1 MRRVDFGFS
10 RVLASNLSLS
20 AFFIGDPAG
29 PVCLLRRGVATRNG
43 RNEGGS
49 ESTIVRLNPFQPGQ
63 WKEQLKM
70 AYNKSKHLNAA
81 QKYLQQG
88 KMPQAVLE
96 YQQILKN
103 EPKDQVTLMTLGDLF
118 VRQGETFQ
126 ALEYFERLAKIF
138 MDDGF
143 TTKAIAIYKKVAK
156 LAPEESR
163 PLERLAELYVQQG
176 VLSEARPLYL
186 QLAEMQLKAG
196 KHPQASVLLRKL
208 LEAEP
213 DNLRVQV
220 RLAELHLSMGQQK
233 EAIELFHGAM
243 RRIMDQGDHAEAIR
257 LADRILQ
264 LEPSHK
270 PTFLLKVKA
279 LTAAGKGAEA
289 GKILDTLPD
298 REEGGETTTML
309 LSLYMESGQE
319 VKAAGLAEKVY
330 ASDPKQYAVVHQ
342 VASALLQA
350 GDLDRAHAMIGLIRD
365 TMIDSG
371 DHELLAQTISLLAE
385 RKPGELEPLEW
396 LVDLYGRASD
406 SFRLPDALAQ
416 LAYAYET
423 SGDQS
428 RALATYEKLL
438 ERTPEDETTRR
449 KYQALRAK
457 TGLEP
462 ISGDIAPPVK
472 VAPSEE
478 APKTSV
484 PVSSE
489 PALEEETQRYVTQA
503 LTDVDLFSSYGLTQK
518 AIDLLES
525 VLERAPGHTPILER
539 LLDLSVGSGN
549 DSRTAEL
556 AAILEKIATERN
568 DRAGVERFAEL
579 RRRFQRAAGVVP
591 DEEKPAPAKPAPAK
605 PASDAP
611 QEFAVPVIQAELDEP
626 VVEATPEPAP
636 EEPVEVPA
644 AAESVVHE
652 VDLSDEWAALS
663 EQLDTAMHEEP
674 APPVQ
679 EPAPP
684 RKSAKVPPPAAPPAQ
699 PAQVQAKAPVE
710 TPAFDLEL
718 QAPAPVEEEE
728 SETETADALFADL
741 AGDMDSITE
750 SLGGTD
756 EPVRAPMKNP
766 VPPKPAPSAPA
777 ARAASGNGTPAAGSG
792 VGLTGPLGDLFEEF
806 RSELG
811 EAKDDEDLET
821 HYNLGIAYREMGLLE
836 EAISEFQKVASSAD
850 KGLAFRYAMQCSTLL
865 GLAFMEKGQ
874 PAIAAIWYERALKT
888 PGLDQESILAL
899 RYDLGVAQEL
909 AGDTHAAFN
918 SFSQVYAMNI
928 DYRDVAERIAL
939 LGKAR

>member
-1 MRRVDFGFS
+1 
-10 RVLASNLSLS
+10 
-20 AFFIGDPAG
+20 
-29 PVCLLRRGVATRNG
+29 
-43 RNEGGS
+43 
-49 ESTIVRLNPFQPGQ
+49 
-63 WKEQLKM
+63 M
-70 AYNKSKHLNAA
+70 AYNKTKHLNAA

-88 KMPQAVLE
+88 KMPQAILE

-126 ALEYFERLAKIF
+126 ALEYFERLATIF
-138 MDDGF
+138 LNDGF

-196 KHPQASVLLRKL
+196 HQPQAAVLLRKL

-213 DNLRVQV
+213 ENLRVQI
-220 RLAELHLSMGQQK
+220 RLAELQFSMGQQK
-233 EAIELFHGAM
+233 DSIETFHGAM
-243 RRIMDQGDHAEAIR
+243 QKIMEQGDHAEAIR

-264 LEPSHK
+264 LNPTHQ
-270 PTFLLKVKA
+270 PTFLLKVRA
-279 LTAAGKGAEA
+279 LTASGKSAEA
-289 GKILDTLPD
+289 GNLLDSLPD
-298 REEGGETTTML
+298 RDAGGETTSML
-309 LSLYMESGQE
+309 INLYMESGQA
-319 VKAAGLAEKVY
+319 VKAATLVEKVY
-330 ASDPKQYAVVHQ
+330 ARDPKQYAVPHR
-342 VASALLQA
+342 VAVALLEA
-350 GDLDRAHAMIGLIRD
+350 GDLDRAHALLALIRD

-371 DHELLAQTISLLAE
+371 DHEALAQTLSHLAE
-385 RKPGELEPLEW
+385 QKPGQLEPLEW

-416 LAYAYET
+416 LAFAYET
-423 SGDQS
+423 SGDDAK
-428 RALATYEKLL
+428 ALATYEKLL

-449 KYQALRAK
+449 KYMRLRAK
-457 TGLEP
+457 AGLEP
-462 ISGDIAPPVK
+462 ISGEIAPAVK
-472 VAPSEE
+472 LAPRDE
-478 APKTSV
+478 AAKPAA
-484 PVSSE
+484 PVSTE
-489 PALEEETQRYVTQA
+489 PALEEETQRYITQS

-525 VLERAPGHTPILER
+525 VLERAPRHTPILER

-549 DSRTAEL
+549 DRRTAEL
-556 AAILEKIATERN
+556 AALLEQIAKERN
-568 DRAGVERFAEL
+568 DRAGAERFAEL
-579 RRRFQRAAGVVP
+579 RRRFQRSAGL
-591 DEEKPAPAKPAPAK
+591 APAEAQPKSAPSAPA
-605 PASDAP
+605 AP

-626 VVEATPEPAP
+626 VAEAKPEP
-636 EEPVEVPA
+636 VPA
-644 AAESVVHE
+644 EPMGIPMPVESVVHE

-663 EQLDTAMHEEP
+663 QQLETAMQEE
-674 APPVQ
+674 
-679 EPAPP
+679 
-684 RKSAKVPPPAAPPAQ
+684 SASAVREAAPPQ
-699 PAQVQAKAPVE
+699 SPHTPAPVLVPAEPPQMHAEAAAE

-718 QAPAPVEEEE
+718 QSAEPAEVAE
-728 SETETADALFADL
+728 SDTQVADSLLADL
-741 AGDMDSITE
+741 AGDLE
-750 SLGGTD
+750 SLGSSLGLPS
-756 EPVRAPMKNP
+756 EPVHAAVQNSASTTEPAR
-766 VPPKPAPSAPA
+766 APSARSTP
-777 ARAASGNGTPAAGSG
+777 GNGTPPPAVDTSGS
-792 VGLTGPLGDLFEEF
+792 LSGPLGDLFEEF

-811 EAKDDEDLET
+811 ESAHQDEDLET

-850 KGLAFRYAMQCSTLL
+850 KGPAFRYAMQCSTLL

-909 AGDTHAAFN
+909 AGDNHAAYA
-918 SFSQVYAMNI
+918 SFAQVYAMNI
-928 DYRDVAERIAL
+928 DYRDVSERIAL

>member
-1 MRRVDFGFS
+1 
-10 RVLASNLSLS
+10 
-20 AFFIGDPAG
+20 
-29 PVCLLRRGVATRNG
+29 
-43 RNEGGS
+43 
-49 ESTIVRLNPFQPGQ
+49 
-63 WKEQLKM
+63 M
-70 AYNKSKHLNAA
+70 AYNKTKHLNAA

-88 KMPQAVLE
+88 KTPQAILE

-138 MDDGF
+138 LNDGF

-196 KHPQASVLLRKL
+196 RQPQAAVLLRKL

-213 DNLRVQV
+213 DNLRVQI

-233 EAIELFHGAM
+233 ESIETFHSAM
-243 RRIMDQGDHAEAIR
+243 QRIFDQGDHAETIR

-264 LEPSHK
+264 LDPSHQ
-270 PTFLLKVKA
+270 PTFLLKVRA
-279 LTAAGKGAEA
+279 LTASGKGAEA
-289 GKILDTLPD
+289 GKLLDTLPD
-298 REEGGETTTML
+298 RDAGGETTSML
-309 LSLYMESGQE
+309 LNLFLESGQP
-319 VKAAGLAEKVY
+319 VKAADLAEKVF
-330 ASDPKQYAVVHQ
+330 ARDPKNYAVPHR
-342 VASALLQA
+342 VAGALLEA
-350 GDLDRAHAMIGLIRD
+350 GDLDRAQTMLAMIRD

-371 DHELLAQTISLLAE
+371 DHEILAQTLSRLAE
-385 RKPGELEPLEW
+385 RKPGQLQPLEW

-423 SGDQS
+423 SGDQPK
-428 RALATYEKLL
+428 ALATYEKLL

-449 KYQALRAK
+449 KYLSLRAK
-457 TGLEP
+457 TGLQP
-462 ISGDIAPPVK
+462 ISGEIAPPVK
-472 VAPSEE
+472 VAPTEE
-478 APKTSV
+478 AAPAAV
-484 PVSSE
+484 PASSE

-549 DSRTAEL
+549 DARTAEL
-556 AAILEKIATERN
+556 ATILEKIAIERN
-568 DRAGVERFAEL
+568 DRPGMERFSEL
-579 RRRFQRAAGVVP
+579 RRRFERAAGLAP
-591 DEEKPAPAKPAPAK
+591 ENAPPTPAQPAAA
-605 PASDAP
+605 AP
-611 QEFAVPVIQAELDEP
+611 QEFSVPVIQAELDEP
-626 VVEATPEPAP
+626 IAEVAPESVPPEPIGV
-636 EEPVEVPA
+636 PVPVVSA
-644 AAESVVHE
+644 VHE

-663 EQLDTAMHEEP
+663 QQLETAMHE
-674 APPVQ
+674 APPAAVP

-684 RKSAKVPPPAAPPAQ
+684 RPAAPP
-699 PAQVQAKAPVE
+699 VSAPVLTPAVTPVAPPQMQAEPVAE

-718 QAPAPVEEEE
+718 QPAMPVAVAQ
-728 SETETADALFADL
+728 SETQAADSLFADL
-741 AGDMDSITE
+741 AGEMESVTS
-750 SLGGTD
+750 SLGIPA
-756 EPVRAPMKNP
+756 EPVHAAVQK
-766 VPPKPAPSAPA
+766 SAPA
-777 ARAASGNGTPAAGSG
+777 PQPAGPPAPRSTAGNGAAASSTSGTLS
-792 VGLTGPLGDLFEEF
+792 GPLGDLFEEF

-811 EAKDDEDLET
+811 ETKEDEDLET

-850 KGLAFRYAMQCSTLL
+850 KGPAFRYAMQCSTLL

-909 AGDTHAAFN
+909 AGDAQAAFS

>member
-1 MRRVDFGFS
+1 
-10 RVLASNLSLS
+10 
-20 AFFIGDPAG
+20 
-29 PVCLLRRGVATRNG
+29 
-43 RNEGGS
+43 
-49 ESTIVRLNPFQPGQ
+49 
-63 WKEQLKM
+63 M
-70 AYNKSKHLNAA
+70 AYNKTKHLNAA

-88 KMPQAVLE
+88 KTPQAILE

-138 MDDGF
+138 LNDGF

-196 KHPQASVLLRKL
+196 RQPQAAVLLRKL

-213 DNLRVQV
+213 DNLRVQI

-233 EAIELFHGAM
+233 ESIETFHSAM
-243 RRIMDQGDHAEAIR
+243 QRIFDQGDYAETIR

-264 LEPSHK
+264 LDPSHQ
-270 PTFLLKVKA
+270 PTFLLKVRA
-279 LTAAGKGAEA
+279 LTASGKGAEA
-289 GKILDTLPD
+289 GKLLDTLPD
-298 REEGGETTTML
+298 RDAGGETTSML
-309 LSLYMESGQE
+309 LNLYLESGQPI
-319 VKAAGLAEKVY
+319 KAADLAEKVF
-330 ASDPKQYAVVHQ
+330 ARDPKHYAVPHR
-342 VASALLQA
+342 VAGALLEA
-350 GDLDRAHAMIGLIRD
+350 GDLDRAQAVLAMIRD

-371 DHELLAQTISLLAE
+371 DHEILAQTLSRLAE
-385 RKPGELEPLEW
+385 RKPGQLQPLEW

-423 SGDQS
+423 SGDQTK
-428 RALATYEKLL
+428 ALATYEKLL

-449 KYQALRAK
+449 KYLALRAK

-462 ISGDIAPPVK
+462 ISGEIAPPVK
-472 VAPSEE
+472 VAPTEE
-478 APKTSV
+478 AAPAAV
-484 PVSSE
+484 LVSSE

-518 AIDLLES
+518 AIDLLEA

-549 DSRTAEL
+549 DTRTAEL
-556 AAILEKIATERN
+556 AAILEKIAIERN
-568 DRAGVERFAEL
+568 DRPGTERFAEL
-579 RRRFQRAAGVVP
+579 RRRFQRAAGL
-591 DEEKPAPAKPAPAK
+591 APADHPTSAQPAA
-605 PASDAP
+605 AAP

-626 VVEATPEPAP
+626 IAEVAPEP
-636 EEPVEVPA
+636 VPA
-644 AAESVVHE
+644 EPIGVPVPVVSAVHE

-663 EQLDTAMHEEP
+663 QQLETAMHE
-674 APPVQ
+674 APP
-679 EPAPP
+679 A
-684 RKSAKVPPPAAPPAQ
+684 AVPEAAPPAAAL
-699 PAQVQAKAPVE
+699 PVSAPVLTPVAPPQMQPE
-710 TPAFDLEL
+710 PVAEAPAFDLEL
-718 QAPAPVEEEE
+718 QPAVPVAAAQ
-728 SETETADALFADL
+728 SETQEADSLFADL
-741 AGDMDSITE
+741 AGEMESVTS
-750 SLGGTD
+750 SLGIPA
-756 EPVRAPMKNP
+756 EPVHAAVQN
-766 VPPKPAPSAPA
+766 SAPA
-777 ARAASGNGTPAAGSG
+777 TQPASPPAAHSTSGNGAAASSTSG
-792 VGLTGPLGDLFEEF
+792 TLSGPLGDLFEEF

-811 EAKDDEDLET
+811 ETKEDEDLET

-836 EAISEFQKVASSAD
+836 EAISEFQKVASSVD
-850 KGLAFRYAMQCSTLL
+850 KGPAFRYAMQCSTLL

-909 AGDTHAAFN
+909 AGDARAAFG

>member
-1 MRRVDFGFS
+1 V
-10 RVLASNLSLS
+10 
-20 AFFIGDPAG
+20 PA
-29 PVCLLRRGVATRNG
+29 RNG
-43 RNEGGS
+43 RNECGC
-49 ESTIVRLNPFQPGQ
+49 ESTIVRLLSFQPGQ

-70 AYNKSKHLNAA
+70 AYNKTKHLNAA

-88 KMPQAVLE
+88 KMPQAILE

-138 MDDGF
+138 LNDGF

-196 KHPQASVLLRKL
+196 RQPQAAVLLRKL

-213 DNLRVQV
+213 ENLRVQI

-233 EAIELFHGAM
+233 ESIETFYSAM
-243 RRIMDQGDHAEAIR
+243 QKILEQGDHAEAIR

-264 LEPSHK
+264 LNPSHQ
-270 PTFLLKVKA
+270 PTFILKVKA
-279 LTAAGKGAEA
+279 LTASGKGAEA
-289 GKILDTLPD
+289 GNLLDSLPD
-298 REEGGETTTML
+298 RDAGGETTTML
-309 LSLYMESGQE
+309 LGLYMDSGQP
-319 VKAAGLAEKVY
+319 VKAAALAEKVY
-330 ASDPKQYAVVHQ
+330 ARDPKQYAVPHR
-342 VASALLQA
+342 VAGALLEA
-350 GDLDRAHAMIGLIRD
+350 GDLDRAQAMLALIRD

-371 DHELLAQTISLLAE
+371 DHESLAQTLSRLAE
-385 RKPGELEPLEW
+385 SRPGQLQPLEW

-423 SGDQS
+423 SGDDAK
-428 RALATYEKLL
+428 ALATYEKLL

-449 KYQALRAK
+449 KYMRLRAK

-462 ISGDIAPPVK
+462 ISGEISPAVK
-472 VAPSEE
+472 LAPSEE
-478 APKTSV
+478 AAKPAV
-484 PVSSE
+484 PASSE
-489 PALEEETQRYVTQA
+489 PALEEETQRYITQA

-518 AIDLLES
+518 AIDLLEA
-525 VLERAPGHTPILER
+525 VLARAPRHTPILER

-549 DSRTAEL
+549 DRRTAEL
-556 AAILEKIATERN
+556 AAILEQIAIERN
-568 DRAGVERFAEL
+568 DRPGTERFAEL
-579 RRRFQRAAGVVP
+579 RRRFQRAAGIVP
-591 DEEKPAPAKPAPAK
+591 AEDRPKSAQPESAAPP
-605 PASDAP
+605 
-611 QEFAVPVIQAELDEP
+611 EFAVPVIQAELDEP
-626 VVEATPEPAP
+626 VVEASPEP
-636 EEPVEVPA
+636 VPA
-644 AAESVVHE
+644 EPMGIPMPVESVVHE

-663 EQLDTAMHEEP
+663 QQLETAMKGEP
-674 APPVQ
+674 DAAVLEAALPPQAARTSAPAMI
-679 EPAPP
+679 PAE
-684 RKSAKVPPPAAPPAQ
+684 AAQ
-699 PAQVQAKAPVE
+699 MKAE
-710 TPAFDLEL
+710 AATEAPAFDLEL
-718 QAPAPVEEEE
+718 QSAAPAEVVE
-728 SETETADALFADL
+728 SDTLSADSLLADL
-741 AGDMDSITE
+741 AGDLEAISS
-750 SLGGTD
+750 SLGLPA
-756 EPVRAPMKNP
+756 EPVHAAVQNSAP
-766 VPPKPAPSAPA
+766 PSEAARAPA
-777 ARAASGNGTPAAGSG
+777 AHSKSGNGTPAVETGGS
-792 VGLTGPLGDLFEEF
+792 LSGPLGDLFEEF

-811 EAKDDEDLET
+811 ESANEDEDLET

-850 KGLAFRYAMQCSTLL
+850 KGPAFRYAMQCSTLL

-874 PAIAAIWYERALKT
+874 PGIAAIWYERALKT

-909 AGDTHAAFN
+909 AGDTHAAYT

-928 DYRDVAERIAL
+928 DYRDVSERIAL

>member
-1 MRRVDFGFS
+1 VKS
-10 RVLASNLSLS
+10 EPAWIVLWRSGGTGLLA
-20 AFFIGDPAG
+20 A
-29 PVCLLRRGVATRNG
+29 VCRPKRG
-43 RNEGGS
+43 RNESGY
-49 ESTIVRLNPFQPGQ
+49 ESTIVRLHPFQPGQ
-63 WKEQLKM
+63 WKEHLKM
-70 AYNKSKHLNAA
+70 AYNKTKHLNAA

-88 KMPQAVLE
+88 KTPQAILE

-138 MDDGF
+138 LNDGF

-196 KHPQASVLLRKL
+196 RQPQAAVLLRKL

-213 DNLRVQV
+213 DNLRVQI

-233 EAIELFHGAM
+233 ESIETFHSAM
-243 RRIMDQGDHAEAIR
+243 QRIFEQGDHAEAIR
-257 LADRILQ
+257 LADRVLQ
-264 LEPSHK
+264 LDPSHQ
-270 PTFLLKVKA
+270 PTFLLKVRA
-279 LTAAGKGAEA
+279 LTASGKSAEA
-289 GKILDTLPD
+289 GKLLDTLPD
-298 REEGGETTTML
+298 RDAGGETTSML
-309 LSLYMESGQE
+309 LSLYLEGGQPT
-319 VKAAGLAEKVY
+319 KAADLAEKVF
-330 ASDPKQYAVVHQ
+330 ARDPKHYAVPHR
-342 VASALLQA
+342 VAGALLEA
-350 GDLDRAHAMIGLIRD
+350 GDLDRAQAMLAMIRD

-371 DHELLAQTISLLAE
+371 DHEILAQSLSRLAE
-385 RKPGELEPLEW
+385 RKPGQLQPLEW

-428 RALATYEKLL
+428 KALATYEKLL

-449 KYQALRAK
+449 KYLSLRAK

-462 ISGDIAPPVK
+462 ISGEIAPPVK
-472 VAPSEE
+472 VAPTEE
-478 APKTSV
+478 AAPAAV

-518 AIDLLES
+518 AIDLLEA

-549 DSRTAEL
+549 DARTAEL
-556 AAILEKIATERN
+556 AAILEKIAIERN
-568 DRAGVERFAEL
+568 DRPGIERFAEL
-579 RRRFQRAAGVVP
+579 RRRFQRAAGLAP
-591 DEEKPAPAKPAPAK
+591 ADDQPASAQPAPAAT
-605 PASDAP
+605 

-626 VVEATPEPAP
+626 IVEASPEPVP
-636 EEPVEVPA
+636 QEPIGVPVPVVSA
-644 AAESVVHE
+644 VHE

-663 EQLDTAMHEEP
+663 EQLETAMHEAPPAAAPPVP
-674 APPVQ
+674 APPISAPVLT
-679 EPAPP
+679 PVAPP
-684 RKSAKVPPPAAPPAQ
+684 QVQPEPVAEAPAFELELQPAAPVAV
-699 PAQVQAKAPVE
+699 VQ
-710 TPAFDLEL
+710 
-718 QAPAPVEEEE
+718 
-728 SETETADALFADL
+728 SETQAADSLFADL
-741 AGDMDSITE
+741 AGEMESVTS
-750 SLGGTD
+750 SLGIPA
-756 EPVRAPMKNP
+756 EPVHAAVQN
-766 VPPKPAPSAPA
+766 SAPA
-777 ARAASGNGTPAAGSG
+777 SQPASLPEAHPTSGNGAVAPSTSG
-792 VGLTGPLGDLFEEF
+792 TLSGPLGDLFEEF

-811 EAKDDEDLET
+811 ETKEDEDLET

-850 KGLAFRYAMQCSTLL
+850 KGPAFRYAMQCSTLL

-909 AGDTHAAFN
+909 AGDARAAFS

>member
-1 MRRVDFGFS
+1 
-10 RVLASNLSLS
+10 
-20 AFFIGDPAG
+20 
-29 PVCLLRRGVATRNG
+29 
-43 RNEGGS
+43 
-49 ESTIVRLNPFQPGQ
+49 
-63 WKEQLKM
+63 M
-70 AYNKSKHLNAA
+70 AYNKTKHLNAA
-81 QKYLQQG
+81 AKYLQQG
-88 KMPQAVLE
+88 KMPQAILE

-138 MDDGF
+138 LNDGF

-196 KHPQASVLLRKL
+196 RQPQAAVLLRKL

-213 DNLRVQV
+213 DNLRIQV
-220 RLAELHLSMGQQK
+220 RLAELHLSMAQQK

-243 RRIMDQGDHAEAIR
+243 QKILDQGDHSEALR

-264 LEPSHK
+264 LDPAHQA
-270 PTFLLKVKA
+270 TFLLKVKA
-279 LTAAGKGAEA
+279 LTASGKGAEA
-289 GKILDTLPD
+289 GKLLETLPD
-298 REEGGETTTML
+298 RDDGGETTTML
-309 LSLYMESGQE
+309 LDLYMESGQA
-319 VKAAGLAEKVY
+319 VKASALAESIY
-330 ASDPKQYAVVHQ
+330 ARDPKQYGVAHRVAV
-342 VASALLQA
+342 ALLEA
-350 GDLDRAHAMIGLIRD
+350 KDLDRAHALLGLIRD

-371 DHELLAQTISLLAE
+371 DHEALAQSLSRLAE
-385 RKPGELEPLEW
+385 GKPGQLEPLEW

-423 SGDQS
+423 SGDDA
-428 RALATYEKLL
+428 RALATYGKLM

-449 KYQALRAK
+449 KFMRLRAK

-462 ISGDIAPPVK
+462 IAGEIAPVVK
-472 VAPSEE
+472 MAPTEE
-478 APKTSV
+478 AAKPAA

-489 PALEEETQRYVTQA
+489 PALDEETQRYVTQA

-525 VLERAPGHTPILER
+525 VLERAPHHTPILER

-549 DSRTAEL
+549 DARTAEL
-556 AAILEKIATERN
+556 ASILEQIAIERG
-568 DRAGVERFAEL
+568 DRPGAERFADF
-579 RRRFQRAAGVVP
+579 RRRYQRAAGL
-591 DEEKPAPAKPAPAK
+591 APAEDQPKSAPSTSA
-605 PASDAP
+605 AP
-611 QEFAVPVIQAELDEP
+611 PEFAVPVIQAELDEP
-626 VVEATPEPAP
+626 LEATPEPL
-636 EEPVEVPA
+636 PVELVGIPA
-644 AAESVVHE
+644 PAESAVHE

-663 EQLDTAMHEEP
+663 QQLETAMQEEP
-674 APPVQ
+674 APAVQ
-679 EPAPP
+679 
-684 RKSAKVPPPAAPPAQ
+684 VAAPPQ
-699 PAQVQAKAPVE
+699 EKAPVSAPVPIPPE
-710 TPAFDLEL
+710 PAQKQPEAVAEAPAFDLEP
-718 QAPAPVEEEE
+718 QIAAPVGVAHG
-728 SETETADALFADL
+728 ETAVGDAILADL
-741 AGDMDSITE
+741 ADDLE
-750 SLGGTD
+750 SMTSLLGMPA
-756 EPVRAPMKNP
+756 EPVHAAAQNSTPSSETAKAPP
-766 VPPKPAPSAPA
+766 
-777 ARAASGNGTPAAGSG
+777 ARAASGNGTPAA
-792 VGLTGPLGDLFEEF
+792 VGGAPLSGPLGDLFEEF

-811 EAKDDEDLET
+811 ETKEDEDLET

-836 EAISEFQKVASSAD
+836 EAISEFQKVASAAD
-850 KGLAFRYAMQCSTLL
+850 KGPAFRYAMQCSTLL

-909 AGDTHAAFN
+909 AGDAQAAYT

-928 DYRDVAERIAL
+928 DYRDVSERIAL

>member
-1 MRRVDFGFS
+1 
-10 RVLASNLSLS
+10 
-20 AFFIGDPAG
+20 
-29 PVCLLRRGVATRNG
+29 
-43 RNEGGS
+43 
-49 ESTIVRLNPFQPGQ
+49 
-63 WKEQLKM
+63 M
-70 AYNKSKHLNAA
+70 AYNKTKHLNAA

-88 KMPQAVLE
+88 KMPQAILE

-138 MDDGF
+138 LNDGF

-196 KHPQASVLLRKL
+196 RQPQAAVLLRKL

-213 DNLRVQV
+213 ENLRVQI
-220 RLAELHLSMGQQK
+220 RLSELLLSMGQQK
-233 EAIELFHGAM
+233 ESIEMFHGAM
-243 RRIMDQGDHAEAIR
+243 QKILEQGDHAEAIR

-264 LEPSHK
+264 LDPAHHA
-270 PTFLLKVKA
+270 TFVLKVRA
-279 LTAAGKGAEA
+279 LTSSGKSAEA
-289 GKILDTLPD
+289 GKLLETLPD
-298 REEGGETTTML
+298 REEGGETTSML
-309 LSLYMESGQE
+309 LGMYMESSQP
-319 VKAAGLAEKVY
+319 VKAAALAEKVY
-330 ASDPKQYAVVHQ
+330 ARDPKQYAVPHR
-342 VASALLQA
+342 VAVALLEA
-350 GDLDRAHAMIGLIRD
+350 GDLARAQAMLGLIRD

-371 DHELLAQTISLLAE
+371 DHELLAQTISRLAE
-385 RKPGELEPLEW
+385 RKPGQIEPLEW

-416 LAYAYET
+416 LAFAYES
-423 SGDQS
+423 SGNDDK
-428 RALATYEKLL
+428 ALATFEKLL

-449 KYQALRAK
+449 KYMRLRAK

-462 ISGDIAPPVK
+462 ISGEISPAVKLAPTEEPVK
-472 VAPSEE
+472 PVAP
-478 APKTSV
+478 AT
-484 PVSSE
+484 SE
-489 PALEEETQRYVTQA
+489 PTLDEETQRYVTQA

-518 AIDLLES
+518 ATDLLES
-525 VLERAPGHTPILER
+525 VLERAPHHTPVLER

-549 DSRTAEL
+549 DQRTAEL
-556 AAILEKIATERN
+556 AAILEQIAVERN
-568 DRAGVERFAEL
+568 DRAGTERFAEL
-579 RRRFQRAAGVVP
+579 RRRFQRAAGL
-591 DEEKPAPAKPAPAK
+591 APAEEQPKSAPTTSAV
-605 PASDAP
+605 P

-626 VVEATPEPAP
+626 VAEATPEPAP
-636 EEPVEVPA
+636 PAPMGIRMPV
-644 AAESVVHE
+644 ESVVHE

-663 EQLDTAMHEEP
+663 QQLESAMQEEQDST
-674 APPVQ
+674 VQ
-679 EPAPP
+679 H
-684 RKSAKVPPPAAPPAQ
+684 AAPPLDAQ
-699 PAQVQAKAPVE
+699 SSAPSPIPAESQEMQAEPVAE

-718 QAPAPVEEEE
+718 QPAAPPEVAE
-728 SETETADALFADL
+728 SDTQAADSLIADL
-741 AGDMDSITE
+741 VGDLDSITS
-750 SLGGTD
+750 SLGGSA
-756 EPVRAPMKNP
+756 EPLHAAAQNSAPP
-766 VPPKPAPSAPA
+766 PDPPKAPSARPS
-777 ARAASGNGTPAAGSG
+777 SGNGVPAVEAAGPLS
-792 VGLTGPLGDLFEEF
+792 GPLGDLFEEF
-806 RSELG
+806 RTELG
-811 EAKDDEDLET
+811 EQKEDEDLET

-836 EAISEFQKVASSAD
+836 EAISEFQKVASSTD
-850 KGLAFRYAMQCSTLL
+850 KGPAFRYAMQCSTLL

-909 AGDTHAAFN
+909 AGDTHAAYT

-928 DYRDVAERIAL
+928 DYRDVSERIAL

>member
-1 MRRVDFGFS
+1 
-10 RVLASNLSLS
+10 
-20 AFFIGDPAG
+20 
-29 PVCLLRRGVATRNG
+29 
-43 RNEGGS
+43 
-49 ESTIVRLNPFQPGQ
+49 
-63 WKEQLKM
+63 M

-88 KMPQAVLE
+88 KMPQAILE
-96 YQQILKN
+96 YQQIIKN
-103 EPKDQVTLMTLGDLF
+103 EPTDQVTLMTLGDLF

-138 MDDGF
+138 LNDGF

-176 VLSEARPLYL
+176 VLSEARPIYL

-196 KHPQASVLLRKL
+196 RQPQASVLLRKL

-213 DNLRVQV
+213 DNLRVQI
-220 RLAELHLSMGQQK
+220 RLAEMHLSMGQQK
-233 EAIELFHGAM
+233 ESIEMFHGAM
-243 RRIMDQGDHAEAIR
+243 QKILDQGDHAEALR

-264 LEPSHK
+264 LDPSHQ
-270 PTFLLKVKA
+270 PTFLLKVRA

-289 GKILDTLPD
+289 GKLLDTLPD
-298 REEGGETTTML
+298 REIGGETTSML
-309 LSLYMESGQE
+309 LNVYLESGQAG
-319 VKAAGLAEKVY
+319 KAADLAEKVFER
-330 ASDPKQYAVVHQ
+330 DPKQFTVPHR
-342 VASALLQA
+342 VAGALLDA
-350 GDLDRAHAMIGLIRD
+350 GDLDRAQAMLALIRD
-365 TMIDSG
+365 AMIDSG
-371 DHELLAQTISLLAE
+371 EHESLAQLIARLAE
-385 RKPGELEPLEW
+385 RKPGQLEPLEW

-416 LAYAYET
+416 LAYAYEI
-423 SGDQS
+423 SGDQDK
-428 RALATYEKLL
+428 ALATYEKLL

-449 KYQALRAK
+449 KYMALRAK

-462 ISGDIAPPVK
+462 ISGEISPPVK
-472 VAPSEE
+472 LAPTEE
-478 APKTSV
+478 LAKPAV

-518 AIDLLES
+518 AIDLLEA

-549 DSRTAEL
+549 DRRTAEL
-556 AAILEKIATERN
+556 AAILEKIAIERN
-568 DRAGVERFAEL
+568 DRAGTERFAEF
-579 RRRFQRAAGVVP
+579 RRRFERAAGIT
-591 DEEKPAPAKPAPAK
+591 PAEDK
-605 PASDAP
+605 PASAQPASAAP
-611 QEFAVPVIQAELDEP
+611 QEFSVPVIQAELEVP
-626 VVEATPEPAP
+626 VVEATPEALPP
-636 EEPVEVPA
+636 EPVETPTPV
-644 AAESVVHE
+644 ESVVHE

-674 APPVQ
+674 PSSRPH
-679 EPAPP
+679 PAPP
-684 RKSAKVPPPAAPPAQ
+684 QGVHVPAPVPTPSVPAQ
-699 PAQVQAKAPVE
+699 MQADAVAE
-710 TPAFDLEL
+710 APAFDLEL
-718 QAPAPVEEEE
+718 QAASPVGDAE
-728 SETETADALFADL
+728 SETQAADSLLADL
-741 AGDMDSITE
+741 AGDLESITA
-750 SLGGTD
+750 SLGGSA
-756 EPVRAPMKNP
+756 EP
-766 VPPKPAPSAPA
+766 
-777 ARAASGNGTPAAGSG
+777 ARAATQNAAPPSKAASAPPARSTSGNGTPAAQTGGALS
-792 VGLTGPLGDLFEEF
+792 GPLGDLFEEF
-806 RSELG
+806 RAELG

-850 KGLAFRYAMQCSTLL
+850 KGPAFRYAMQCSTLL

-928 DYRDVAERIAL
+928 DYRDVAERIAI